1 MQRFLPVLIVV
12 AIVLAILSTCVFIV
26 RERDAALVFALG
38 EVKETIT
45 EPGLYFKLPP
55 PFQNVVLLD
64 KRLQTIE
71 ANDPERIQ
79 TAEKK
84 NLLIDS
90 YVKWRISD
98 PRQFYVTFGATDR
111 GAVERLS
118 AQIRDALNAAV
129 NVRTV
134 KEVVSDQRDQIMLEV
149 RESVEERAKP
159 LGVDVVD
166 VRLRRI
172 DFAPEISESVYRR
185 MEAERKQEANRLRAT
200 GAAESERIR
209 AEADREREELLAEA
223 FSEAESVRGDGD
235 AQAAAIYA
243 EAFSENP
250 EFYRFYRSL
259 DAYESAFDSES
270 DVLVVGPDSEFFR
283 YWKQTD
289 GKVGDLPLT
298 PLPVDADQRNEAQTS
313 TD

>member
-1 MQRFLPVLIVV
+1 MMQRLFPALVGLVVV
-12 AIVLAILSTCVFIV
+12 AALLSSCMFIV
-26 RERDAALVFALG
+26 RERDSALLFALG

-45 EPGLYFKLPP
+45 KPGLYFKYPP
-55 PFQNVVLLD
+55 PFENVVYLD

-71 ANDPERIQ
+71 TRDPERIQ

-90 YVKWRISD
+90 FVKWRIAD
-98 PRQFYVTFGATDR
+98 PRQFYVTFGANSSA
-111 GAVERLS
+111 AVERLQ

-134 KEVVSDQRDQIMLEV
+134 KQVVSTDRDTIMKEIQS
-149 RESVEERAKP
+149 SVATRAKP

-200 GAAESERIR
+200 GAADSERIR
-209 AEADREREELLAEA
+209 AEADRKRQEVLAKAYAEA
-223 FSEAESVRGDGD
+223 QAKRGEGD
-235 AQAAAIYA
+235 ATATAIYA
-243 EAFSENP
+243 KSYGRDP
-250 EFYRFYRSL
+250 EFYSFYKSL
-259 DAYESAFDSES
+259 EAYRESFAKPGSAL
-270 DVLVVGPDSEFFR
+270 VLSPDSNFFR
-283 YWKQTD
+283 YWDQPK
-289 GKVGDLPLT
+289 GDKP
-298 PLPVDADQRNEAQTS
+298 AGAAAK
-313 TD
+313 

>member
-1 MQRFLPVLIVV
+1 MQRFFPVLVGLLVV
-12 AIVLAILSTCVFIV
+12 IAVLSSCMFIV
-26 RERDAALVFALG
+26 RERDSALLFALG
-38 EVKETIT
+38 EVRETIT
-45 EPGLYFKLPP
+45 KPGLYFKYPP
-55 PFQNVVLLD
+55 PFENVVYLD

-71 ANDPERIQ
+71 TRDPERIQ

-90 YVKWRISD
+90 FVKWRISD
-98 PRQFYVTFGATDR
+98 PRQYYVTFGANSSA
-111 GAVERLS
+111 AVERLQ

-134 KEVVSDQRDQIMLEV
+134 KQVVSSDRDTIMKEIQT
-149 RESVEERAKP
+149 SVARRASP

-200 GAAESERIR
+200 GAADSERIR
-209 AEADREREELLAEA
+209 AEADRKRLEILAKAYAEA
-223 FSEAESVRGDGD
+223 QATRGEGD

-243 EAFSENP
+243 KSYGRNE
-250 EFYRFYRSL
+250 EFYSFYKSLEAYRSSFAEQGNTL
-259 DAYESAFDSES
+259 
-270 DVLVVGPDSEFFR
+270 VLSPDSEFFR
-283 YWKQTD
+283 FWN
-289 GKVGDLPLT
+289 
-298 PLPVDADQRNEAQTS
+298 DARGGALDAAPAR
-313 TD
+313 

>member
-1 MQRFLPVLIVV
+1 MQRLFPALIALALALAVLSSSLFV
-12 AIVLAILSTCVFIV
+12 V
-26 RERDAALVFALG
+26 RERDSALVFALG
-38 EVKETIT
+38 EVKESIT
-45 EPGLYFKLPP
+45 KPGLYFKLPP

-71 ANDPERIQ
+71 AKDPERIQ

-90 YVKWRISD
+90 YVKWRIDD
-98 PRQFYVTFGATDR
+98 PRLFYVTFGASDR
-111 GAVERLS
+111 GAIERLQ
-118 AQIRDALNAAV
+118 AQIRDALNASV

-134 KEVVSDQRDQIMLEV
+134 KEVVSDQRDSIMREVLEAV
-149 RESVEERAKP
+149 QKRAKP
-159 LGVDVVD
+159 LGVEVID

-209 AEADREREELLAEA
+209 AEADRQREELIATA
-223 FSEAESVRGDGD
+223 
-235 AQAAAIYA
+235 YA
-243 EAFSENP
+243 EAETIRGQGEAEAANIYASAYSKNP

-259 DAYESAFDSES
+259 EAYRNAFNSEN
-270 DVLVVGPDSEFFR
+270 DTLVLSPESEFFR
-283 YWKQTD
+283 YWKNTD
-289 GKVGDLPLT
+289 
-298 PLPVDADQRNEAQTS
+298 
-313 TD
+313 

>member
-1 MQRFLPVLIVV
+1 MQRLFPALVALAVIVG
-12 AIVLAILSTCVFIV
+12 LLLSSVFIV

-38 EVKETIT
+38 EVRGTIT
-45 EPGLYFKLPP
+45 TPGLYFKLPP
-55 PFQNVVLLD
+55 PFENVVFLD

-71 ANDPERIQ
+71 TKDPERIQ

-98 PRQFYVTFGATDR
+98 PRLFYVTFGATDR
-111 GAVERLS
+111 GAVERLQ
-118 AQIRDALNAAV
+118 AQIRDALNASV

-134 KEVVSDQRDQIMLEV
+134 KEVVSTERDAIMREV
-149 RESVEERAKP
+149 LTAVEARARP
-159 LGVDVVD
+159 LGVEVID

-185 MEAERKQEANRLRAT
+185 MEAERTQEANRLRAT

-209 AEADREREELLAEA
+209 AEAERQREELLADA
-223 FSEAESVRGDGD
+223 YAQAQAIRGQGDGE
-235 AQAAAIYA
+235 AAAIY
-243 EAFSENP
+243 SDGYGKNP

-259 DAYESAFDSES
+259 EAYRSAFS
-270 DVLVVGPDSEFFR
+270 
-283 YWKQTD
+283 KQTD
-289 GKVGDLPLT
+289 TLVISPDSDFFKYWGKQGSPAA
-298 PLPVDADQRNEAQTS
+298 PAN
-313 TD
+313 

>member
-1 MQRFLPVLIVV
+1 MQRLFPALIALALALAVLSSSLFV
-12 AIVLAILSTCVFIV
+12 V
-26 RERDAALVFALG
+26 RERDLALVFALG
-38 EVKETIT
+38 EVKESIT
-45 EPGLYFKLPP
+45 KPGLYFKLPP

-71 ANDPERIQ
+71 AKDPERIQ

-90 YVKWRISD
+90 YVKWRIDD
-98 PRQFYVTFGATDR
+98 PRLFYVTFGASDR
-111 GAVERLS
+111 GAIERLQ
-118 AQIRDALNAAV
+118 AQIRDALNASV

-134 KEVVSDQRDQIMLEV
+134 KEVVSDQRDSIMREVLEAV
-149 RESVEERAKP
+149 QKRAKP
-159 LGVDVVD
+159 LGVEVVD

-209 AEADREREELLAEA
+209 AEADRQREELIATA
-223 FSEAESVRGDGD
+223 
-235 AQAAAIYA
+235 YA
-243 EAFSENP
+243 EAETIRGQGEAEAANIYASAYSKNP

-259 DAYESAFDSES
+259 EAYRNAFNSEN
-270 DVLVVGPDSEFFR
+270 DTLVLSPESEFFR
-283 YWKQTD
+283 YWKNTD
-289 GKVGDLPLT
+289 
-298 PLPVDADQRNEAQTS
+298 
-313 TD
+313 

>member
-1 MQRFLPVLIVV
+1 MQRLFPALVALAVIVG
-12 AIVLAILSTCVFIV
+12 LLLSSVFIV

-38 EVKETIT
+38 EVRGTIT
-45 EPGLYFKLPP
+45 TPGLYFKLPP
-55 PFQNVVLLD
+55 PFENVVFLD

-71 ANDPERIQ
+71 TKDPERIQ

-98 PRQFYVTFGATDR
+98 PRLFYVTFGATDR
-111 GAVERLS
+111 GAVERLQ
-118 AQIRDALNAAV
+118 AQIRDALNASV

-134 KEVVSDQRDQIMLEV
+134 KEVVSTERDAIMREV
-149 RESVEERAKP
+149 LTAVEARARP
-159 LGVDVVD
+159 LGVEVID

-185 MEAERKQEANRLRAT
+185 MEAERTQEANRLRAT

-209 AEADREREELLAEA
+209 AEAERQREELLADA
-223 FSEAESVRGDGD
+223 YAQAQAIRGQGDGE
-235 AQAAAIYA
+235 AAAIY
-243 EAFSENP
+243 SDSYGKNP

-259 DAYESAFDSES
+259 EAYRSAFS
-270 DVLVVGPDSEFFR
+270 
-283 YWKQTD
+283 KQTD
-289 GKVGDLPLT
+289 TLVISPDSDFFKYWGQQGSPAA
-298 PLPVDADQRNEAQTS
+298 PAN
-313 TD
+313 